1 MPTGGTGSLLL
12 LALPLI
18 LLVFLMWSQR
28 RRMREQERIQAGL
41 QVGQEV
47 MTSSGM
53 YGRLV
58 GLEDAVATI
67 EVAPGVQVRFDRRA
81 VTAPPAGRP
90 SPEAPASGE
99 DQ

>member
-1 MPTGGTGSLLL
+1 MTSGGTGSLLL

-28 RRMREQERIQAGL
+28 RRNQEQQRIQASL
-41 QVGQEV
+41 EVGQEV

-58 GLEDAVATI
+58 DLQDGIAVVEI
-67 EVAPGVQVRFDRRA
+67 APGVHVRIDKRA
-81 VTAPPAGRP
+81 VTLPPAGRP